1 MEGIGYRVPDAS
13 SAAVPAI
20 RHGPRIA
27 KPPIDTHLT
36 PMTEMMTIP
45 LMTLMTLNRKFR
57 LSRQSGSLIERM
69 GKMLHPCPAALEH
82 LLYWGYNRCP
92 L

>member
-1 MEGIGYRVPDAS
+1 MEGIGYRAPDAS

-20 RHGPRIA
+20 HHGPRIA

-45 LMTLMTLNRKFR
+45 LMTLMTLMTLNRKIGHQTSQV
-57 LSRQSGSLIERM
+57 SRSACEFL
-69 GKMLHPCPAALEH
+69 AALEH
-82 LLYWGYNRCP
+82 LLY
-92 L
+92 